1 MTDQKFRAL
10 VEQYEKLVYTICFQ
24 FTRDRQIAEDLT
36 QETFLSAYT
45 HIDSYSD
52 ATAKPWF
59 ARIATNKAKDYLK
72 SAYHNR
78 VEASGSASELP
89 EPLPVSTP
97 LRTVPIPEEIYIERE
112 QVAAI
117 EALIRGLKE
126 PYRQVSIQFFLEEKT
141 VQEIAQET
149 GRPYKTVHT
158 QLYRAKNLLQEQIL
172 KGGKHS
178 EFI

>member
-1 MTDQKFRAL
+1 M
-10 VEQYEKLVYTICFQ
+10 EQYERLVYTICYQ

-59 ARIATNKAKDYLK
+59 ARIAANKAKDYLK

-89 EPLPVSTP
+89 EPLSVSTALYTAP
-97 LRTVPIPEEIYIERE
+97 LPEDITIDQE
-112 QVAAI
+112 QAAAI

-126 PYRQVSIQFFLEEKT
+126 PYREVSIRFFLQEKS

-158 QLYRAKNLLQEQIL
+158 QLYRAKLLLQEQIL